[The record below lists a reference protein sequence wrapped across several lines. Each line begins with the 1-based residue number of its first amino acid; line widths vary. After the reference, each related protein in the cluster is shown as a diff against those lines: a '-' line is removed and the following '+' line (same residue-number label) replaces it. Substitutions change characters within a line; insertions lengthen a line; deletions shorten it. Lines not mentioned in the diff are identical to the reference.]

1 MHIELDTMEICLII
15 FWWVASK
22 WLARFVVLGLITKVI
37 AKLKGRAVDSVEKL
51 KTDLRG
57 SKEE

>member
-1 MHIELDTMEICLII
+1 MEICLII

-37 AKLKGRAVDSVEKL
+37 AKLKGKAVESVEKL
-51 KTDLRG
+51 KTDLRRDT
-57 SKEE
+57 EE